1 MGTGVKIGE
10 VLVLLG
16 LLRTKKENQL
26 KTNTKLVD
34 GPFEGMDVLLLL

>member
-1 MGTGVKIGE
+1 MGTGVKIGK

-16 LLRTKKENQL
+16 LLSTKKENQL
-26 KTNTKLVD
+26 KANTKLVD